1 VTRRSWFASLSLR
14 RRNKALAAN
23 DQESARI
30 ERLKEIEDEVRLVI
44 EHWPALKRAI
54 AYKLLYNQG
63 IRIAAVDGTIREEIK
78 K

>member
-1 VTRRSWFASLSLR
+1 M
-14 RRNKALAAN
+14 
-23 DQESARI
+23 
-30 ERLKEIEDEVRLVI
+30 RLVI